1 MSRPNEPQPPNQTA
15 PLLHSYK
22 EARALLGG
30 IPESTFA
37 LWIAQGL
44 VEPVRIG
51 PRRCFVK
58 HEDVVRLAQGASS
71 PKGA

>member
-1 MSRPNEPQPPNQTA
+1 MSKPDKNAAAAVP
-15 PLLHSYK
+15 PLLHSYA
-22 EARALLGG
+22 EARAMLGG
-30 IPESTFA
+30 VPASTFD

-51 PRRCFVK
+51 RRRRFIK
-58 HEDVVRLAQGASS
+58 HEDVVRLALGNPT